1 MTVPEGQYRVPV
13 AASSVR
19 DLRQGH
25 IWLTTLT
32 AEARSIRDV
41 SEITWAPIAQC
52 RMCRRRQR
60 QHGNIEQK
68 RCAQR
73 AQQGSHRARQ
83 QSGGLRV
90 ARTATHCSAL
100 LSSQTKE
107 HTHTTKHTPLSSNHQ
122 IIKSSNHQII
132 IASGTKQK
140 RRRRACVRTRFLQAV
155 SPAPG
160 TMATHGVLLVLV
172 AIVALVPQV
181 ARATAS
187 HDNVHPFQFQWQ
199 LGSTH
204 TYHVDTK
211 WWLATSPSSTIDES
225 LANNAWDP
233 PVGPMN
239 SGIRCTVAVEPVARE
254 TWPAQNAGQRSDNA
268 WLLKIAVSS
277 CVPLRSRFHGD
288 YVALPQP
295 PQADLDSDPATR
307 RVRTPFFAV
316 QTDEGR
322 VRRVLFFG
330 NETLSSRN
338 FKRGCVAFLSQV
350 QPSADQ
356 GRQLRAGSDTRVAYS
371 AVDHDE
377 NGVCVLS
384 CPCSP
389 ACFTYGF
396 QCLLACCCVPAQV
409 RSPVLGRS
417 SCRRQPRAASQ
428 CVASLPAG

>member
-1 MTVPEGQYRVPV
+1 MGANRAVPHVS
-13 AASSVR
+13 AAPTSA
-19 DLRQGH
+19 RQH
-25 IWLTTLT
+25 R
-32 AEARSIRDV
+32 AEALRP
-41 SEITWAPIAQC
+41 A
-52 RMCRRRQR
+52 
-60 QHGNIEQK
+60 
-68 RCAQR
+68 CA
-73 AQQGSHRARQ
+73 ARQ
-83 QSGGLRV
+83 PSRPAKWGPGVWAEPQIGQAHCEAAGKQKSEV
-90 ARTATHCSAL
+90 AHRPPCNRIIIN
-100 LSSQTKE
+100 LSSPLDQNHHHFRHKTKAVSA
-107 HTHTTKHTPLSSNHQ
+107 TL
-122 IIKSSNHQII
+122 
-132 IASGTKQK
+132 
-140 RRRRACVRTRFLQAV
+140 CVRFLQGV

-160 TMATHGVLLVLV
+160 TMATHVVLLVLL

-384 CPCSP
+384 YPCSP

-396 QCLLACCCVPAQV
+396 QCLLACFCVLAQV

>member
-1 MTVPEGQYRVPV
+1 MPHVS
-13 AASSVR
+13 AAPTSA
-19 DLRQGH
+19 RQH
-25 IWLTTLT
+25 R
-32 AEARSIRDV
+32 AEALRS
-41 SEITWAPIAQC
+41 A
-52 RMCRRRQR
+52 
-60 QHGNIEQK
+60 
-68 RCAQR
+68 CA
-73 AQQGSHRARQ
+73 ARQ
-83 QSGGLRV
+83 PSRAPAKWGPACGQNCKSSS
-90 ARTATHCSAL
+90 THCSAL

-122 IIKSSNHQII
+122 IVKSSNHHHFRHKTKAT
-132 IASGTKQK
+132 AS
-140 RRRRACVRTRFLQAV
+140 CVCARFLQAV

-181 ARATAS
+181 ARATAN

-225 LANNAWDP
+225 LAYNAWDP
-233 PVGPMN
+233 PIGPMN

-356 GRQLRAGSDTRVAYS
+356 GRQLLAGSDTRVAYS

-384 CPCSP
+384 YPCSP

-396 QCLLACCCVPAQV
+396 QCLLACFCVLAQV